1 MGGKLDHRVGGVH
14 SVSFGQG
21 IGSRSLAGFTPSARA
36 SSTML
41 MSPDVAFA
49 PLDATYV
56 VSMQVRQLGQAFLR
70 KTTLGPRLADA

>member
-1 MGGKLDHRVGGVH
+1 
-14 SVSFGQG
+14 
-21 IGSRSLAGFTPSARA
+21 
-36 SSTML
+36 ML